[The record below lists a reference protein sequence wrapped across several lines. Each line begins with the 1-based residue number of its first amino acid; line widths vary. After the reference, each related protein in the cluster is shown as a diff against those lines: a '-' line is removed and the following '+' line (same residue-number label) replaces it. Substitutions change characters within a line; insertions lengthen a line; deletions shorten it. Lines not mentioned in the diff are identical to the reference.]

1 MKIHPLIL
9 IASFAVSGFAN
20 SQVDNAR
27 IVAVINGEE
36 LKGAEFYRRMEYLAE
51 IGRIVN
57 NDFVESTP
65 AFWTLERIITEKLIF
80 AVAKQKAVYPS
91 PTEIQNEVALRTA
104 DVSAVE
110 IWTASGQTKAE
121 LEYQI
126 LIQLCQ
132 FKIAT
137 AGINVTDLE
146 VEKFFKDYPSM
157 FTIPKRHKLRV
168 ISVGD
173 DAKKAQVDFQLQSGK
188 SFVEIAKTMS
198 DDLTK
203 ASGGDF
209 GAVDITRV
217 NETMRKAIEV
227 TKVGGVTAWLDAGQQ
242 KLKFLV
248 EEILPAQLQ
257 KLDDKLKKSIR
268 RRMMLDRG
276 KVKNDVPKMMLEA
289 RNAMKIDIRS
299 KELSSE
305 YDRIMKRPTP
315 PLPSTIKP

>member
-1 MKIHPLIL
+1 MVACL
-9 IASFAVSGFAN
+9 AVSGIAN

-36 LKGAEFYRRMEYLAE
+36 LKGAEFYRRMEFLSE

-80 AVAKQKAVYPS
+80 AVARQKSVYPS
-91 PTEIQNEVALRTA
+91 PTEIQSEITVRTA
-104 DVSAVE
+104 DVSALQA
-110 IWTASGQTKAE
+110 WTASGQTKAE

-126 LIQLCQ
+126 LVQLCQ

-146 VEKFFKDYPSM
+146 VEKFYKDYPSM
-157 FTIPKRHKLRV
+157 FTIPKRHRLRV

-173 DAKKAQVDFQLQSGK
+173 DAKKAQVDIQLQSGK
-188 SFVEIAKTMS
+188 SFIEVAKAMS
-198 DDLTK
+198 EDVTK
-203 ASGGDF
+203 SDGGNF
-209 GAVDITRV
+209 GTVDITRV
-217 NETMRKAIEV
+217 NETMRKAIEA
-227 TKVGGVTAWLDAGQQ
+227 TKVGGVTVWLDTGQQ

-248 EEILPAQLQ
+248 EEILPAQVQ

-268 RRMMLDRG
+268 RRLMLDRG
-276 KVKNDVPKMMLEA
+276 KVKNDVPKLMIEA
-289 RNAMKIDIRS
+289 RNAMKIDIKS
-299 KELSSE
+299 KELASE
-305 YDRIMKRPTP
+305 YERIIKKSASP
-315 PLPSTIKP
+315 PPGTIKP